1 MKKKDDDGV
10 PRSHNN
16 KWVLV
21 ITFWTFV
28 MAVIFSII
36 TENLMNNIDIL
47 AAFIILM
54 FIIFVGI
61 FFDIIGIAV
70 TSAEERP
77 FHAMAANKIGEA
89 KYAVRL
95 VRNAGQVSNFCNDVI
110 GDISGII
117 SGGAGT
123 TIIYKLIE
131 RYDIKSGT
139 ILSIFVTAL
148 IASLTVGGKAL
159 GKEIAIKNSEQ
170 IIFHFAK
177 VLNFLEEK
185 FKITVLSDNKSNKKY
200 N

>member
-21 ITFWTFV
+21 ITFWTFI
-28 MAVIFSII
+28 MAVVFSII

-77 FHAMAANKIGEA
+77 FHAMAANKIEEA

-131 RYDIKSGT
+131 RYNIKSGT
-139 ILSIFVTAL
+139 VLSILVTAL
-148 IASLTVGGKAL
+148 IASFTVGGKAL

-177 VLNFLEEK
+177 VLTFLEEK
-185 FKITVLSDNKSNKKY
+185 LKITILSDNKSNKKY

>member
-10 PRSHNN
+10 LRSHNN